1 VAAVVTTIEEVAIKE
16 AVIGSAAEVEEV
28 AMAAETTTT
37 EMTEVAVV
45 TETTVT
51 KAATTTSIAIM
62 TAAVVDMV
70 GLEDPEEVSSRS
82 TSSKEEAAR
91 MMMKGRVSSLVL
103 STERKVPNSHHC
115 PCRRRCPL
123 LKLLQR
129 ERNSSMITLVMK
141 SHSKR
146 IVTRGSK
153 GTLSQIGIEVWVAV
167 EVEEEGFSSKEEA
180 VDREDR
186 ETIRIPQCM
195 LEI

>member
-1 VAAVVTTIEEVAIKE
+1 MATTIEEVAIKE

-62 TAAVVDMV
+62 TAAVGDMV

-103 STERKVPNSHHC
+103 LTGRKVPNSHHC
-115 PCRRRCPL
+115 PCRRQCPL

-129 ERNSSMITLVMK
+129 ERNSSMITRVMK

-146 IVTRGSK
+146 IVTRDSK

-167 EVEEEGFSSKEEA
+167 EEEEEGFSSKEEV

-186 ETIRIPQCM
+186 ETIRIPRCM